1 MTLEALKQA
10 IAELPAEEKT
20 ALATWL
26 NEQEMDE
33 DRQMQKDF
41 SPGGRGMR
49 VVEKVKADI
58 RGGKSKRWINR
69 TLLRPRRF
77 PNFGTFPSSPGSA
90 RLRPYWP
97 AFGGSTVQAGITI
110 AIAP

>member
-26 NEQEMDE
+26 NEQDMDVW

-41 SPGGRGMR
+41 SPGGPGIRL
-49 VVEKVKADI
+49 VEKAKVDVRA
-58 RGGKSKRWINR
+58 GKFRPMDDKR
-69 TLLRPRRF
+69 T
-77 PNFGTFPSSPGSA
+77 
-90 RLRPYWP
+90 
-97 AFGGSTVQAGITI
+97 
-110 AIAP
+110 